1 MKDTQ
6 GKVGFI
12 TGGGSGIGHAMARAF
27 VAAGMK
33 VVIAD
38 IDGDRVAAA
47 AKDIDPSG
55 AKVMDLKLDVTDRA
69 GWERAA
75 DQTEKKFGAIHVV
88 CNNAGIA
95 VIGWSTAEIPVEL
108 WDRQIGINLTGVFN
122 GAHFMIPRIKKHGQG
137 GHIVNTASISG
148 LRARPNHP
156 AYIASKH
163 AVVGLSDALRQELA
177 DDDIGVSVLCPG
189 SVGTNLHNTS
199 ESVRQ
204 GMGGDKPPHPE
215 RAGTAEPFAQDV
227 NWYGRRVL
235 QAVQDNEF
243 FVLSHPE
250 YRDLVSGRHVELMA
264 AFDRADAIAKEIG
277 YQPNR
282 PR

>member
-1 MKDTQ
+1 MKEVK
-6 GKVGFI
+6 GKVAVI
-12 TGGGSGIGHAMARAF
+12 SGGASGIGHAMARAF
-27 VAAGMK
+27 VGAGMK
-33 VVIAD
+33 VVVAD
-38 IDGDRVAAA
+38 IDGARVAAA
-47 AKDIDPSG
+47 AKELDAG
-55 AKVMDLKLDVTDRA
+55 GVNALGLQLDVTDRA
-69 GWERAA
+69 GWESVADAA
-75 DQTEKKFGAIHVV
+75 EKKFGAIHMV

-95 VIGWSTAEIPVEL
+95 VIGWSTEEIPPEL

-122 GAHFMIPRIKKHGQG
+122 GAHCMIPRIKKHGQG

-148 LRARPNHP
+148 LRARANHP

-177 DDDIGVSVLCPG
+177 SDRIGVSVLCPG
-189 SVGTNLHNTS
+189 SIGTNLHNTS
-199 ESVRQ
+199 EAVRQ

-227 NWYGRRVL
+227 VWYGKRVL
-235 QAVQDNEF
+235 QAVQDDEF

-250 YRDLVSGRHVELMA
+250 YRELVTGRHHELMA
-264 AFDRADAIAKEIG
+264 AFDRADAIARAIG
-277 YQPNR
+277 YTPNR